1 MINHDKSPSITLFIS
16 PSVYQKYIPKQLLV
30 FSHIDYRT
38 FEVFISFPI
47 CGSLFSLSR
56 SVSPSIKVSEI
67 KFSHSSLLREGNKM
81 KESAPSWYSGSSR
94 LLFMQ
99 IWSHPYLKR
108 RSCKLWKCVKS
119 AQQNID
125 ILIATFTKSRFFLQQ
140 QFLPR
145 NVKNSCVV
153 NWLTD
158 WSLLWLVSGTEVVN
172 AAVTQENK
180 IVFSSSS
187 LRIAACSSNQFLIW
201 PHNS

>member
-1 MINHDKSPSITLFIS
+1 MTWWFICCWRTLNYSSFSSVCHYLRNEMINHDKSPSIALFIS

-67 KFSHSSLLREGNKM
+67 KFSHSSLLRKGNKM
-81 KESAPSWYSGSSR
+81 KESAPLWYSCSSR

-99 IWSHPYLKR
+99 IWSHPCLKR

-125 ILIATFTKSRFFLQQ
+125 ILISIFTKSRFFSSPTI
-140 QFLPR
+140 F
-145 NVKNSCVV
+145 
-153 NWLTD
+153 
-158 WSLLWLVSGTEVVN
+158 
-172 AAVTQENK
+172 AA
-180 IVFSSSS
+180 
-187 LRIAACSSNQFLIW
+187 
-201 PHNS
+201 